1 MSYSRWGPGSYW
13 YTYFS
18 VSDSETRAG
27 QVFMVCGVRG
37 FTYEDLQKDIDACLQ
52 KCKEECELSEEKA
65 PELLKELRGYML
77 EFMDDVINDKE
88 IDEMEE
94 VNAASLMDLPLL
106 LPNLKYERSREILAR
121 RLTDG

>member
-1 MSYSRWGPGSYW
+1 
-13 YTYFS
+13 
-18 VSDSETRAG
+18 
-27 QVFMVCGVRG
+27 MVCSVRG
-37 FTYEDLQKDIDACLQ
+37 FTYEELKKDIEACLQ

-94 VNAASLMDLPLL
+94 VNTAPLMDLPLL

-121 RLTDG
+121 RLTNG